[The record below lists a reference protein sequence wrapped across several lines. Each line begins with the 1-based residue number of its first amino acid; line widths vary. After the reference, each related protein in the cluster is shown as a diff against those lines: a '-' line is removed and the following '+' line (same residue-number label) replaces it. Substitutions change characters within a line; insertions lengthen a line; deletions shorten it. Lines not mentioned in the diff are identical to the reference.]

1 MSSSLK
7 PSVASV
13 AVAATVV
20 APAAACWALTVK
32 PAAGG
37 KERGRFQKLGLQ
49 VTHGYTCI
57 LAAVMS
63 QDELGKGSW
72 TRPSLARGEN
82 QESAEA
88 LAMSKSLRQEGRD
101 DVLEKGTK
109 EYT

>member
-1 MSSSLK
+1 
-7 PSVASV
+7 
-13 AVAATVV
+13 
-20 APAAACWALTVK
+20 
-32 PAAGG
+32 
-37 KERGRFQKLGLQ
+37 
-49 VTHGYTCI
+49 
-57 LAAVMS
+57 MS